1 MFVQDNQRSMHFCLV
16 KQWSWDLNKSSSTVT
31 FIMYHNWLIWLQSLH
46 IQYYLKRHEYSFHL
60 HSTQFLSIQVL
71 LSYTARWCP
80 KPLHFLT
87 RWISRL
93 LGLALASWATA
104 TVHQCW
110 CPSPFP
116 FAFHISVF
124 FHSLFFTCHSYD
136 RRIRTHSIDPSLTH
150 FLGEFQ
156 GLGLTLVPHVLTPE
170 AEQGCTWSRHL
181 NQFSNFRPD
190 RGFNRYRNRNLKTSK
205 ALLNS

>member
-60 HSTQFLSIQVL
+60 HSTQFSSIQVL

-87 RWISRL
+87 RWVSRL
-93 LGLALASWATA
+93 LGLALVSWATA
-104 TVHQCW
+104 TVRQVLVSIAFSLRL
-110 CPSPFP
+110 PYLGVFP
-116 FAFHISVF
+116 FTLLHLPFLRPTYPHSF
-124 FHSLFFTCHSYD
+124 YRPFTNSLFRWVSRLGTDSSTPCFDPRGRAGVRMEHTSQ
-136 RRIRTHSIDPSLTH
+136 SIQISALI
-150 FLGEFQ
+150 E
-156 GLGLTLVPHVLTPE
+156 VL
-170 AEQGCTWSRHL
+170 AA
-181 NQFSNFRPD
+181 F
-190 RGFNRYRNRNLKTSK
+190 
-205 ALLNS
+205 